1 MSAGRTLIQDGLVL
15 NPASGV
21 QARQNLP
28 LEGGVLGRSVRKYV
42 QNKRAPRDLT
52 LRRAFVDPNHVSI
65 RPAAFPDSLFITMPP
80 RAYTSDSEIQMRGV
94 LSA

>member
-28 LEGGVLGRSVRKYV
+28 LEGGDLGRSVRK
-42 QNKRAPRDLT
+42 
-52 LRRAFVDPNHVSI
+52 
-65 RPAAFPDSLFITMPP
+65 
-80 RAYTSDSEIQMRGV
+80 
-94 LSA
+94 

>member
-1 MSAGRTLIQDGLVL
+1 MSAGRTLIRDGLVL
-15 NPASGV
+15 DPASGV
-21 QARQNLP
+21 QARQNLL
-28 LEGGVLGRSVRKYV
+28 LEGGDLGRSVR
-42 QNKRAPRDLT
+42 NKCKTNARTEILT

-65 RPAAFPDSLFITMPP
+65 RPAVFPDSLFITMPP